1 MYLIS
6 PTNGTMIA
14 ILLGLFLDSTLSDQ
28 VVVQREEA
36 CRRKSAYH
44 TGVLIGCSA
53 SYYAA

>member
-28 VVVQREEA
+28 VVVQREEG
-36 CRRKSAYH
+36 CKRNRAYR
-44 TGVLIGCSA
+44 TRVVIG
-53 SYYAA
+53 